1 MSPYIG
7 FVKAGVFGRKI
18 IDKTAKNLTWSGE
31 FPDIL
36 QHILE

>member
-18 IDKTAKNLTWSGE
+18 IDKTAKNLTLTLVW
-31 FPDIL
+31 
-36 QHILE
+36 